1 MKQQLKLNTET
12 ILSKY
17 EHSPDVDA
25 QAVTQLI
32 HELSVYQI
40 ELEMQNQ
47 SLKQAQEELLQS
59 NINFYNLYHEA
70 PVGYVII
77 DKHDNVIK
85 ANKAFLS
92 MLALSAEQ
100 VLNKPLV
107 HAFIGDSRLILTHWL
122 GAHLMGDNEIDLSI
136 NKRGQTQH
144 LHVVKNEFSQF
155 DKQSCRMLA
164 FTDITREV
172 DLESHLTLS
181 FEIINTSK
189 EPCLI
194 LDDQQQIFFLNP
206 AFEKMT
212 GYSQAVLSNQPVSS
226 LKSNRNFL
234 NLDDIAYKLVQQE
247 QWTGPAWL
255 LSSQDTTLSA
265 HVEASRILC
274 GLNEFLVFRFS
285 QINQQV

>member
-17 EHSPDVDA
+17 EHMPDADS

-77 DKHDNVIK
+77 DKHDNVTK
-85 ANKAFLS
+85 ANKAFLAI
-92 MLALSAEQ
+92 LGLDAEQ
-100 VLNKPLV
+100 LLNKPLV
-107 HAFIGDSRLILTHWL
+107 HAFTGDSRLILTHWL
-122 GAHLMGDNEIDLSI
+122 GAHLMGENQIDLSI
-136 NKRGQTQH
+136 NIKGLTRH
-144 LHVVKNEFSQF
+144 LQVVKNEFSLF

-181 FEIINTSK
+181 HALINTSTD
-189 EPCLI
+189 PCLV
-194 LDDQQQIFFLNP
+194 LDKQHQIFFFNP
-206 AFEKMT
+206 AFEKMSA
-212 GYSQAVLSNQPVSS
+212 YSFSVLSGQPVAC
-226 LKSNRNFL
+226 LRSNRSFL
-234 NLDDIAYKLVQQE
+234 NLNDIVYKLNQSE
-247 QWTGPAWL
+247 QWDGPAWL
-255 LSSQDTTLSA
+255 LSAQGTTLSA
-265 HVEASRILC
+265 HINASRVRC
-274 GLNEFLVFRFS
+274 GVKEFLVFKFS
-285 QINQQV
+285 QINEQV